1 MSITVNQKP
10 DNNAPAYNDLNFV
23 ITESDSAIYTK
34 PNFKFIADVF
44 QNTTRIARLKA
55 PIYPNSTN
63 KSVFNIGRL
72 IENFVTLDWDIDD
85 TSVSGCPNSYIPYK
99 VNFGYEYS
107 TGTTSPII
115 EVSGATNV
123 TGLTAYN
130 MALNPIDFVSFDED
144 DYKINTTKNAEFLT
158 TMRSKTIYQ
167 NQKDWLYFWRGNA
180 SSVEIKTYP
189 AATTQIILLSGI
201 TDSVIRIPIIPAS
214 GATYLEVKA
223 VGSGSTSEI
232 YRIDIEDE
240 CTKYA
245 NNDVYFLNR
254 YGAIESFRFNR
265 VRKDNFTIQRKTYKQ
280 TQYSLS
286 GSSYSYETSA
296 RSISNYNTEIMQ
308 KITLNSNWIT
318 EEESV
323 WLKELVASPSIWLL
337 DDGVLK
343 AINITNT
350 DYSVKTLLNDKVFN
364 LTIECDLSF
373 VDKVQRL

>member
-1 MSITVNQKP
+1 VSITVNQKP
-10 DNNAPAYNDLNFV
+10 DDNAPAYNDLNFV

-85 TSVSGCPNSYIPYK
+85 LSVSGCPNSYIGYK

-130 MALNPIDFVSFDED
+130 MALNPIDFVSFAEN

-180 SSVEIKTYP
+180 ASVEIKTYP

-201 TDSVIRIPIIPAS
+201 TDSVIRVPIIPAS

-223 VGSGSTSEI
+223 KGSGSTSET
-232 YRIDIEDE
+232 YRIDIKDE

-280 TQYSLS
+280 TQYQLS

-296 RSISNYNTEIMQ
+296 RSTSNYNTEIMQ

>member
-1 MSITVNQKP
+1 VSITVNQKP

-72 IENFVTLDWDIDD
+72 IENFVTLDFDIDD
-85 TSVSGCPNSYIPYK
+85 VSVSGCPNSYIGYK

-130 MALNPIDFVSFDED
+130 MALNPIDFVSFAEN
-144 DYKINTTKNAEFLT
+144 DYKINTSTNAEFLT
-158 TMRSKTIYQ
+158 TIRSKTIYQ

-180 SSVEIKTYP
+180 VAVEIQTFP
-189 AATTQIILLSGI
+189 ATTTQIILLSGI

-223 VGSGSTSEI
+223 VGSGSTSTQI
-232 YRIDIEDE
+232 M
-240 CTKYA
+240 T
-245 NNDVYFLNR
+245 
-254 YGAIESFRFNR
+254 
-265 VRKDNFTIQRKTYKQ
+265 FTSSTD
-280 TQYSLS
+280 TGLLS
-286 GSSYSYETSA
+286 HFGLIGCE
-296 RSISNYNTEIMQ
+296 R
-308 KITLNSNWIT
+308 ITLLYKEKPTSKHNTVYQVQVIPT
-318 EEESV
+318 RPVQEVSV
-323 WLKELVASPSIWLL
+323 TTTPK
-337 DDGVLK
+337 
-343 AINITNT
+343 
-350 DYSVKTLLNDKVFN
+350 
-364 LTIECDLSF
+364 
-373 VDKVQRL
+373 

>member
-1 MSITVNQKP
+1 VSITVNQKP
-10 DNNAPAYNDLNFV
+10 DDNAPAYNDLNFV

-85 TSVSGCPNSYIPYK
+85 LSVSGCPNSYIGYK

-130 MALNPIDFVSFDED
+130 MALNPIDFVSFDEN

-180 SSVEIKTYP
+180 LTVEIKTYP

-201 TDSVIRIPIIPAS
+201 TDSVIRVPIIPAS

-223 VGSGSTSEI
+223 KGSGSTSETYTI
-232 YRIDIEDE
+232 TIKDE
-240 CTKYA
+240 CSKYTD
-245 NNDVYFLNR
+245 NDVYFLNR

-280 TQYSLS
+280 TQYQLS
-286 GSSYSYETSA
+286 GSNYSYETSA
-296 RSISNYNTEIMQ
+296 RSTSNYNTEIMQ

-323 WLKELVASPSIWLL
+323 WLKELVTSPSIWLL

>member
-72 IENFVTLDWDIDD
+72 IENFVTLDFDIDD
-85 TSVSGCPNSYIPYK
+85 VSVSGCPNSYIGYK

-130 MALNPIDFVSFDED
+130 MALNPIDFVSFDEN

-158 TMRSKTIYQ
+158 SLRSKTIYRD
-167 NQKDWLYFWRGNA
+167 QKDWLYFWRGNA
-180 SSVEIKTYP
+180 LTVEIKTYP

-201 TDSVIRIPIIPAS
+201 TDSVLRIPIIPAS

-223 VGSGSTSEI
+223 KGSGSTSETYTI
-232 YRIDIEDE
+232 TIKDE
-240 CTKYA
+240 CSKYTD
-245 NNDVYFLNR
+245 NDVYFLNR

-280 TQYSLS
+280 TQYQLS
-286 GSSYSYETSA
+286 GSNYSYETSA